1 METAAEFE
9 VPTWSQIYAMLV
21 SQAEK
26 IRCSGFKSDVIV
38 GLTRGGWVPARVLS
52 DSLEIHA
59 LATVGVEFYLGVSET
74 ISKPVLTQG
83 VSLDVRGKKVLLV
96 DDVTDTGGSL
106 RLAVEH
112 LEQRGVGEVQ
122 VATVYRKPL
131 SVITPEFYEKET
143 QCWVV
148 FPWEVKETLRN
159 ILGKH
164 GGSVKVVAE
173 KLVKAGL
180 PIQLV
185 EEFLK
190 EAGEAAKC

>member
-131 SVITPEFYEKET
+131 SLIMPEFYEKET
-143 QCWVV
+143 RGWVV
-148 FPWEVKETLRN
+148 FPWDAKETLRN

-164 GGSVKVVAE
+164 GGAVKVNAE
-173 KLVKAGL
+173 KLLKAGL
-180 PIQLV
+180 PKQLV

-190 EAGEAAKC
+190 EADEATKC